1 MKAMKFFGAILA
13 CAMVFSGSA
22 SAADVAKIGV
32 VDFQQVI
39 QESEAGKQVQKRIQK
54 QGRQMESELQELG
67 GQIEDLQKQLSR
79 DSMVMSKEK
88 RQEKQREMEIK
99 RYDFQSK
106 KKEYENEFRQMQSEL
121 VGKMQEEILA
131 IAEEIGKKEGYL
143 LIVEKNAAV
152 YYPDSIE
159 ITDKVIKAYNQQ
171 FDGTIGEEGSG
182 N

>member
-1 MKAMKFFGAILA
+1 MKAMKIFGAILA
-13 CAMVFSGSA
+13 CTMAFAGPA

-32 VDFQQVI
+32 VDFQKVI
-39 QESEAGKQVQKRIQK
+39 QESEAGQQVQERIQK
-54 QGRQMESELQELG
+54 QGRKMESELQELG
-67 GQIEDLQKQLSR
+67 KQIEGLQKQLSR

-106 KKEYENEFRQMQSEL
+106 KKEYESEFREMQSEL

-131 IAEEIGKKEGYL
+131 IAEGIGKKEGYL

-159 ITDKVIKAYNQQ
+159 ITDKVIKKYNEQ
-171 FDGTIGEEGSG
+171 FDGSIGGEGSG

>member
-1 MKAMKFFGAILA
+1 MKTIKIFGVILA
-13 CAMVFSGSA
+13 CAMAFAASA

-32 VDFQQVI
+32 VDFQKVI
-39 QESEAGKQVQKRIQK
+39 QESEAGQQVQERIRK
-54 QGRQMESELQELG
+54 QGREMESDLQELG
-67 GQIEDLQKQLSR
+67 RQIEDLQKQLSR
-79 DSMVMSKEK
+79 DSMVMNKKK

-106 KKEYENEFRQMQSEL
+106 KEEYESEFQQVQSEQ
-121 VGKMQEEILA
+121 VGKLQDEILS

-159 ITDKVIKAYNQQ
+159 ITDRVIKAYNEG
-171 FDGTIGEEGSG
+171 FDGSIGGEGSG

>member
-1 MKAMKFFGAILA
+1 MKAMKIFGAILA
-13 CAMVFSGSA
+13 CAVVFSGSA

-39 QESEAGKQVQKRIQK
+39 QESEAGQQVQERIQK
-54 QGRQMESELQELG
+54 QGRKMESDLQELG
-67 GQIEDLQKQLSR
+67 QQIEELQKQLSR
-79 DSMVMSKEK
+79 DSMVMNKKK

-106 KKEYENEFRQMQSEL
+106 KEEYESEFRQMQSEL
-121 VGKMQEEILA
+121 VGKLQAEILS
-131 IAEEIGKKEGYL
+131 IAEEIGETEGYL

-159 ITDKVIKAYNQQ
+159 ITDKVIKAYNEQ
-171 FDGTIGEEGSG
+171 FDGTIGGADSG

>member
-1 MKAMKFFGAILA
+1 MKAMKIFGAILA
-13 CAMVFSGSA
+13 CALTFAGSA

-39 QESEAGKQVQKRIQK
+39 QESDAGKQVQERIQK
-54 QGRQMESELQELG
+54 QGREMEAELQDLG
-67 GQIEDLQKQLSR
+67 QQIENLQKQLSR

-121 VGKMQEEILA
+121 VGRMQEEILA

-159 ITDKVIKAYNQQ
+159 ITDKVIKQYNQQ
-171 FDGTIGEEGSG
+171 FDGTIGGEGTG